1 MPRVPQQLL
10 RTTLSLALGLAVAAG
25 AFASPWGAAP
35 RPGGAHA
42 AATTRL
48 AGTTVGTR
56 VPVMV
61 ELAEPPAAVD
71 WAAALADTSVPKA
84 QALAN
89 ARRAAKAKIA
99 LLAPRQGQLSAR
111 LQAAPFGARELFR
124 LQRVMN
130 AVAVVIEPSK
140 LDQIR
145 ALPGVK
151 RVRVIAPEYPVNATS
166 VPFIGAPQVWA
177 NTVGLP
183 EAVTGTG
190 MRIGIIDTGVDYLHP
205 MFGGTGL
212 LADYQ
217 AESAAT
223 SKFTTKG
230 SFPTAKVAGG
240 FDFVGDAYD
249 GTNTPAPDPNPM
261 DCFGHGSHV
270 AGTAGGD
277 GVNSDGTP
285 FTGPYGPS
293 TPFSSLRIGPGVAPG
308 AQIYAIRIFGC
319 GGFTNVTTQGI
330 EFAVDPNGDGDF
342 SDHLDV
348 INMSLGSPFGGLS
361 DTSAQA
367 SDAAALI
374 GVVVVA
380 AQGNDG
386 DTYFI
391 SGSPGVAERGIAAAA
406 SVDAGVKAAAVVVS
420 APASVAGTYA
430 AAPAGFGGSTPP
442 PSGQTGNVVEVQSA
456 TGTAAQ
462 GCDGNYTNASAIHG
476 SIALIMRGSC
486 SFQKKVTNAQAAG
499 AIAAIV
505 FNNVNGSSGL
515 INMGGDGVSPPVTI
529 PSVFIDTADGT
540 KLAGATGVVASLG
553 TVSAADTLASFS
565 SRGPRGGGSFP
576 IGLKPDVA
584 APGLNIPST
593 QTGVVCTSASQGCI
607 TPNASGFIAGG
618 QVLVLSGTS
627 MATPHTAGTMALL
640 RQLHPDWSVEEL
652 KAQLMNGAVH
662 DVTVGINTSGLDPGT
677 KYGLGR
683 IGAGRIDV
691 PSSAQNSV
699 TAFNDDDPGTVT
711 LGFDSAVVSSV
722 DRVKR
727 LRVVNHGSQTATF
740 DVGVEDNTVAPG
752 VSFSLVDPTQAS
764 LSVPADSAVQVAVQ
778 MKADATKMDHTA
790 DPTVSPTQAD
800 PIFGLGALP
809 RHVLTEAGSYLT
821 FGQGGATKL
830 RVPLYSAP
838 VAASA
843 MAGAAPI
850 STDTSGAGTTA
861 IQLSGIGVCTGT
873 VAGGQCNGTFPVTE
887 ASLVTPFELQAVHA
901 LDPTIPPFANIQY
914 AGVAYDQPDDL
925 ILFGISTWGPW
936 STLNDVSFSIYI
948 DTQNN
953 GTFDKVLFSSN
964 PGTIAADF
972 GGISASGQDVPLTAF
987 LDVPS
992 GKIFGPETF
1001 VNLLPA
1007 NAADSR
1013 AFNNNVVLLGVSPKD
1028 LGFSGTAFRWK
1039 VETCPGFQPLC
1050 VQIGGPNFFFDQA
1063 NGPFTWDFAAQGL
1076 DFGGNFLAFDLDGNS
1091 LPAHFNIGNYINNHS
1106 LGALLLHT
1114 HNAGGTQAQV
1124 LPLQGSRFA
1133 DVSVATSVSPATV
1146 PAAKINTPVTLT
1158 IQAANAGPNNA
1169 RQVVV
1174 FDALP
1179 NGLTY
1184 VSDDGG
1190 GAYDP
1195 NLGLWT
1201 VGKLAA
1207 GASATLHITAAVTG
1221 TGEIVDTAQIASSK
1235 PLDPNPENDS
1245 SQVTLNAPR
1254 LADLALTATASAS
1267 SVKAGTGVTFT
1278 VKLDNNGANGGG
1290 DPSYS
1295 PRVHVI
1301 LGGAK
1306 YDAAH
1311 ISVSQG
1317 SFDPTS
1323 GIWQLGSVGSGVTE
1337 TLQFRVVPLHA
1348 GSVGIHVDAIAST
1361 PDPNLINNRAGV
1373 TVSVH

>member
-10 RTTLSLALGLAVAAG
+10 RLTLSLALGLAAAAAG
-25 AFASPWGAAP
+25 FASPWGAAP
-35 RPGGAHA
+35 RPGA
-42 AATTRL
+42 AKATAPLSAAR
-48 AGTTVGTR
+48 VGTR

-61 ELAEPPAAVD
+61 ELAEPPAAID
-71 WAAALADTSVPKA
+71 WAAALADKSVPKA

-89 ARRAAKAKIA
+89 ARRAARAKIA
-99 LLAPRQGQLSAR
+99 LLAPRQRMLSAT
-111 LQAAPFGARELFR
+111 LAAAPLNARELFR

-130 AVAVVIEPSK
+130 AVAVLVEPAK

-166 VPFIGAPQVWA
+166 VPFIGAPQLWA
-177 NTVGLP
+177 NTLGLP
-183 EAVTGTG
+183 EDITGAG
-190 MRIGIIDTGVDYLHP
+190 VRIGIIDTGVDYQHP

-212 LADYQ
+212 LADYK
-217 AESAAT
+217 ANDRVT
-223 SKFTTKG
+223 IHPG
-230 SFPTAKVAGG
+230 LFPTAKVVGG
-240 FDFVGDAYD
+240 FDFVGDDYD
-249 GTNTPAPDPNPM
+249 GTNTPMPDPNPM
-261 DCFGHGSHV
+261 DCLAHGSHV
-270 AGTAGGD
+270 AGTAAGL
-277 GVNSDGTP
+277 GVNADGTTY
-285 FTGPYGPS
+285 TGSYGPS

-308 AQIYAIRIFGC
+308 ALLYAIRIFGC

-367 SDAAALI
+367 SDAASLI

-380 AQGNDG
+380 AQGNNG

-391 SGSPGVAERGIAAAA
+391 GGSPASAERAISAAA
-406 SVDAGVKAAAVVVS
+406 SVDPGVHAAVVRVN
-420 APASVAGTYA
+420 APPSIAGDYA
-430 AAPAGFGGSTPP
+430 AQPAGFGGSTPP

-456 TGTAAQ
+456 TGKPAE
-462 GCDGNYTNASAIHG
+462 GCDPNYTNAAAIKG
-476 SIALIMRGSC
+476 SIALIMRGTC
-486 SFQKKVTNAQAAG
+486 KFQAKVTNAQAAG

-505 FNNVNGSSGL
+505 FNNVPGDPSL
-515 INMGGDGVSPPVTI
+515 INMGPDGVSPPVTI
-529 PSVFIDTADGT
+529 PSVFIDTDDGT
-540 KLAGATGVVASLG
+540 TIAGASGVNATLAV
-553 TVSAADTLASFS
+553 VSAADTLASFS

-593 QTGVVCTSASQGCI
+593 QSGIVCTSASQGCI
-607 TPNASGFIAGG
+607 TPDPTGFIPGG

-652 KAQLMNGAVH
+652 KALLMNGAVH
-662 DVTVGINTSGLDPGT
+662 DITVGTNTLGLNPGLA
-677 KYGLGR
+677 YGLGR
-683 IGAGRIDV
+683 VGAGRIDV

-711 LGFDSAVVSSV
+711 LGFDSPVVSSV
-722 DRVKR
+722 DRIKR

-740 DVGVEDNTVAPG
+740 DLGVDDRTAAPG
-752 VSFSLVDPTQAS
+752 VSFSLVDPGQAT

-778 MKADATKMDHTA
+778 MHANAAKMDHTA
-790 DPTVSPTQAD
+790 DPTVAATQAD
-800 PIFGLGALP
+800 PVFGLGALP

-821 FGQGGATKL
+821 FGQGGSTKL

-850 STDTSGAGTTA
+850 PTGGTGAGTTA
-861 IQLSGIGVCTGT
+861 VQLSGIGVCTGT
-873 VAGGQCNGTFPVTE
+873 VALGACNGNFPVSE
-887 ASLVTPFELQAVHA
+887 ASLVTPFELQAVHP
-901 LDPTIPPFANIQY
+901 LDPTIPSFANIQY
-914 AGVAYDQPDDL
+914 AGVAYDQPDNL
-925 ILFGISTWGPW
+925 VLFGISTWGPW
-936 STLNDVSFSIYI
+936 STQNDVSFSIYI

-953 GTFDKVLFSSN
+953 GTFDKILFSTN

-972 GGISASGQDVPLTAF
+972 GGSGANAQDVFLTAF
-987 LDVPS
+987 LDVPT

-1007 NAADSR
+1007 NVVDSR
-1013 AFNNNVVLLGVSPKD
+1013 VFGNNVILLGVNPQD
-1028 LGFSGTAFRWK
+1028 LGFKGTAFRWR

-1050 VQIGGPNFFFDQA
+1050 VQVGGPGFFYDQA

-1076 DFGGNFLAFDLDGNS
+1076 DFGGNFLAFDLDGAS
-1091 LPAHFNIGNYINNHS
+1091 LPAKFNVGNYLNNHS

-1114 HNAGGTQAQV
+1114 HNTGGSQAQV
-1124 LPLQGSRFA
+1124 LPLEGSRFA
-1133 DVSVATSVSPATV
+1133 DVSVAASVSPATV
-1146 PAAKINTPVTLT
+1146 PAAKLNTPVTLT
-1158 IQAANAGPNNA
+1158 LQATNAGPNKA

-1179 NGLTY
+1179 DGLTY
-1184 VSDDGG
+1184 LSDDGG
-1190 GAYDP
+1190 GAYDTS
-1195 NLGLWT
+1195 LGLWT
-1201 VGKLAA
+1201 VGQLGV

-1235 PLDPNPENDS
+1235 PIDPNPENDS
-1245 SQVTLNAPR
+1245 AQVALNAPR
-1254 LADLALTATASAS
+1254 LADLAVKASASAS
-1267 SVKAGTGVTFT
+1267 SVAVGTGVTFT
-1278 VKLDNNGANGGG
+1278 VTLDDNGSNAGG
-1290 DPSYS
+1290 DPSYN

-1317 SFDPTS
+1317 SFDPAS

-1337 TLQFRVVPLHA
+1337 KLQFRVVPLHA
-1348 GSVGIHVDAIAST
+1348 GAVGINATAIATT
-1361 PDPNLINNRAGV
+1361 PDPNLINNHAHV

>member
-10 RTTLSLALGLAVAAG
+10 RSTLILVLGLAVAAG

-42 AATTRL
+42 TAAATRL

-61 ELAEPPAAVD
+61 ELAEPPAAID
-71 WAAALADTSVPKA
+71 WAAALADKSVSKA

-99 LLAPRQGQLSAR
+99 LLAPRQRQLSAT
-111 LQAAPFGARELFR
+111 LKAAPFGARELFR

-130 AVAVVIEPSK
+130 AVAVVVEPSK

-151 RVRVIAPEYPVNATS
+151 RVRVIAPEYPLNATS
-166 VPFIGAPQVWA
+166 VPFIGAPQLWA
-177 NTVGLP
+177 NTLGLP
-183 EAVTGTG
+183 ESITGTG
-190 MRIGIIDTGVDYLHP
+190 MRIGIIDTGIDYLHP
-205 MFGGTGL
+205 MFGGTGQL
-212 LADYQ
+212 TDYQ
-217 AESAAT
+217 AESLVT

-230 SFPTAKVAGG
+230 SFPTAKVDG

-270 AGTAGGD
+270 AGTAAGD

-293 TPFSSLRIGPGVAPG
+293 TPFSTLRIGPGVAPG
-308 AQIYAIRIFGC
+308 AKLFALRVFGC
-319 GGFTNVTTQGI
+319 GGSTGVTTEGI

-380 AQGNDG
+380 AQGNNG

-406 SVDAGVKAAAVVVS
+406 SIDPGVKAAAVVVH

-430 AAPAGFGGSTPP
+430 AQPAGFGGSTPP

-456 TGTAAQ
+456 TGTPAR
-462 GCDGNYTNASAIHG
+462 GCDPHYTNASAISG
-476 SIALIMRGSC
+476 NIALIQRGTC
-486 SFQKKVTNAQAAG
+486 SFQAKVTNAQAAG

-505 FNNVNGSSGL
+505 FNNVNGDPTL
-515 INMGGDGVSPPVTI
+515 ISMSPDGVSPAVTI
-529 PSVFIDTADGT
+529 PSVFMDTADGT
-540 KLAGATGVVASLG
+540 KLAGATGVNATLG

-593 QTGVVCTSASQGCI
+593 QTGVVCTSPDQGCI
-607 TPNASGFIAGG
+607 TPDPSGFIPGG

-652 KAQLMNGAVH
+652 KALLMNGAVH
-662 DVTVGINTSGLDPGT
+662 DITVGINTTGLDPGT
-677 KYGLGR
+677 AYGLGR

-740 DVGVEDNTVAPG
+740 DLGVEDNTVAPG
-752 VSFSLVDPTQAS
+752 VSFSLVDPSQAS

-790 DPTVSPTQAD
+790 DPTVSATQAD
-800 PIFGLGALP
+800 PIFGLGPLP

-843 MAGAAPI
+843 MSGAAPI
-850 STDTSGAGTTA
+850 STDSSGTGTTS

-873 VAGGQCNGTFPVTE
+873 VVAGQCSGTFPLNE

-914 AGVAYDQPDDL
+914 AGVAYDQADDL

-936 STLNDVSFSIYI
+936 STHNDISFSIYI

-972 GGISASGQDVPLTAF
+972 GGIGANGQDVFLTAF

-1007 NAADSR
+1007 NVVDTR
-1013 AFNNNVVLLGVSPKD
+1013 AFNNNVVLLAASPKD
-1028 LGFSGTAFRWK
+1028 LGFSGTAFHWK

-1050 VQIGGPNFFFDQA
+1050 VQIGGPTFFYDQA

-1076 DFGGNFLAFDLDGNS
+1076 DFGGNFLAFDLDGTS
-1091 LPAHFNIGNYINNHS
+1091 LPANFNLGNYINNHS

-1146 PAAKINTPVTLT
+1146 AAAKINTPVTLT
-1158 IQAANAGPNNA
+1158 IQASNAGPNNA

-1179 NGLTY
+1179 SGLSY
-1184 VSDDGG
+1184 ISDDGG

-1195 NLGLWT
+1195 SLGLWT
-1201 VGKLAA
+1201 VGQLAA
-1207 GASATLHITAAVTG
+1207 GASATLHVKAAVTG

-1254 LADLALTATASAS
+1254 LADLAVTASASAS

-1278 VKLDNNGANGGG
+1278 VKLDNNGANAGG

-1306 YDAAH
+1306 YDASH

-1348 GSVGIHVDAIAST
+1348 GSVGIHAEAIAST
-1361 PDPNLINNRAGV
+1361 PDPNLINNRAAV

>member
-10 RTTLSLALGLAVAAG
+10 RPTLILVMGLAVAAS

-35 RPGGAHA
+35 RPGGAQA
-42 AATTRL
+42 AAATRL

-61 ELAEPPAAVD
+61 ELSEPPAAID

-99 LLAPRQGQLSAR
+99 LLAPRQRQLSAT
-111 LQAAPFGARELFR
+111 LKAAPFGARELFR

-166 VPFIGAPQVWA
+166 VPFIGAPELWA
-177 NTVGLP
+177 NTLGLP
-183 EAVTGTG
+183 ESITGTG
-190 MRIGIIDTGVDYLHP
+190 TRIGIIDTGVDYLHP
-205 MFGGTGL
+205 MFGGTGA

-230 SFPTAKVAGG
+230 SFPTAKVVGG

-249 GTNTPAPDPNPM
+249 GSNTPVPDPNPM

-270 AGTAGGD
+270 AGTAAGI

-293 TPFSSLRIGPGVAPG
+293 TPFGSLRIGPGVAPG
-308 AQIYAIRIFGC
+308 ASLYAIRIFGC
-319 GGFTNVTTQGI
+319 GGSTGVTTEGI

-348 INMSLGSPFGGLS
+348 INMSLGSPFGGLA

-367 SDAAALI
+367 ADAAALI
-374 GVVVVA
+374 GVVVVS
-380 AQGNDG
+380 AQGNNG

-406 SVDAGVKAAAVVVS
+406 SIDAGVKAAAVVVN

-430 AAPAGFGGSTPP
+430 AAPAVFGGSTPP

-456 TGTAAQ
+456 TGTPAR
-462 GCDGNYTNASAIHG
+462 GCDPNYTNASAIKG
-476 SIALIMRGSC
+476 SIALIMRGTC
-486 SFQKKVTNAQAAG
+486 SFQAKVTNAQAAG

-505 FNNVNGSSGL
+505 FNNVNGDPTL
-515 INMGGDGVSPPVTI
+515 INMGADGVSPPVTI

-540 KLAGATGVVASLG
+540 KLAGATGVNATLG

-593 QTGVVCTSASQGCI
+593 QTGVVCTTASEGCI
-607 TPNASGFIAGG
+607 TPNSTGFIPGG

-652 KAQLMNGAVH
+652 KALLMNGALH
-662 DVTVGINTSGLDPGT
+662 DITVGINTSGLDSGT

-740 DVGVEDNTVAPG
+740 DVGVEDITVAPG
-752 VSFSLVDPTQAS
+752 VSFSLVDPSQAS

-790 DPTVSPTQAD
+790 DPTVSATQAD

-843 MAGAAPI
+843 MAGSAPI
-850 STDTSGAGTTA
+850 STDSSGTGTTA

-873 VAGGQCNGTFPVTE
+873 VAAGQCNGSFPLSE

-901 LDPTIPPFANIQY
+901 LDPTIPSFANIQY

-936 STLNDVSFSIYI
+936 STHNDVSFSIYI

-972 GGISASGQDVPLTAF
+972 GGSGANGQDVFLTAF

-1001 VNLLPA
+1001 VNVLPA
-1007 NAADSR
+1007 NVVDTR
-1013 AFNNNVVLLGVSPKD
+1013 AFNNNVVLLAASPKD
-1028 LGFSGTAFRWK
+1028 LGFSGTAFHWK

-1050 VQIGGPNFFFDQA
+1050 VQIGGPTFFYDQA
-1063 NGPFTWDFAAQGL
+1063 NGPFTWDYAAQGL
-1076 DFGGNFLAFDLDGNS
+1076 DFGGNFLAFDLDGTS
-1091 LPAHFNIGNYINNHS
+1091 LPLHFNLGNYINNGS

-1114 HNAGGTQAQV
+1114 HNTGGTQAQV
-1124 LPLQGSRFA
+1124 LPLQGGRFA
-1133 DVSVATSVSPATV
+1133 DVSVATSVTPATV
-1146 PAAKINTPVTLT
+1146 PAAKINTVVTLT
-1158 IQAANAGPNNA
+1158 IQASNAGPNNA

-1179 NGLTY
+1179 SGLSY

-1201 VGKLAA
+1201 VGQLAV
-1207 GASATLHITAAVTG
+1207 GASATLHVKAAVTG

-1245 SQVTLNAPR
+1245 SQVAVNAPR
-1254 LADLALTATASAS
+1254 LADLAVTASASAS

-1278 VKLDNNGANGGG
+1278 VKLDNNGANAGG

-1306 YDAAH
+1306 YDATH

-1323 GIWQLGSVGSGVTE
+1323 GIWQLGSVGSGLTE

-1361 PDPNLINNRAGV
+1361 PDPNLINNRAAV